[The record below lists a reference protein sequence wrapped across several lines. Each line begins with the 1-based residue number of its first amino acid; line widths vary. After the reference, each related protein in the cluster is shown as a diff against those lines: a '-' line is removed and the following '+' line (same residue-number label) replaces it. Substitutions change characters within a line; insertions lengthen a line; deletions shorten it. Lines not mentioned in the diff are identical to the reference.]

1 MSRRRRAALVAV
13 FALALG
19 LMSSSAAFAATI
31 SGAAVMGTA
40 GAPFPQSLRMTIV
53 RIDKTGEMAPK
64 PEFVPIAPDGSFSF
78 EGDPALS
85 YLIGTIYQE
94 VTYSTVVAPGELP
107 AKQLKIFET
116 TRDVSAVK
124 ITSDSMTVILNK
136 RDPDQFEVLQL
147 LNFENSSDRTYIG
160 EGGEDKTVLKLP
172 VPEAVTDLIPGDPG
186 NPAGLAVTP
195 TGLASTAPLQPGKAS
210 IPYLYKV
217 KVRRSGW
224 QLRREVMY
232 PTERVDLLIA
242 EGLALKGAPGFKFA
256 ENKTL
261 SDQPYARY
269 RMDTASPGAMVG
281 ADIVFPASSTSDGIW
296 YGFGGIAAALATIG
310 ALAAVVRRKVRAPER
325 PVRAKTPADEVTR
338 EELIVQVARLDESFD
353 AGEVDQHGYDARRA
367 RLMDQLK
374 GSP

>member
-1 MSRRRRAALVAV
+1 MSP
-13 FALALG
+13 
-19 LMSSSAAFAATI
+19 SAAFAATI
-31 SGAAVMGTA
+31 SGTAVMGTA
-40 GAPFPQSLRMTIV
+40 GAPFPPGLRMTIV
-53 RIDKTGEMAPK
+53 RIDKTGGMAPK

-78 EGDPALS
+78 EGDPTLS

-94 VTYSTVVAPGELP
+94 VTYSTVVGPGELP

-124 ITSDSMTVILNK
+124 ITSDSITAILNK
-136 RDPDQFEVLQL
+136 REPDQFEVLQL
-147 LNFENSSDRTYIG
+147 MNFANSSDRTYVG

-172 VPEAVTDLIPGDPG
+172 VPEAVTDLIPGDPS

-195 TGLASTAPLQPGKAS
+195 TGLASTLPLQPGKAS
-210 IPYLYKV
+210 IAYLYKV

-242 EGLALKGAPGFKFA
+242 QGLELKAAPGFKFA

-261 SDQPYARY
+261 SNQRYARY
-269 RMDTASPGAMVG
+269 RMDTVSPGAVVG
-281 ADIVFPASSTSDGIW
+281 ADIVFPASAPNGIW
-296 YGFGGIAAALATIG
+296 YGFGGIAAALAAIG
-310 ALAAVVRRKVRAPER
+310 ALAAVVRRKKVTAPGR
-325 PVRAKTPADEVTR
+325 PARAKAPAEKVTR

-353 AGEVDQHGYDARRA
+353 AGEVDQSGYDARRA